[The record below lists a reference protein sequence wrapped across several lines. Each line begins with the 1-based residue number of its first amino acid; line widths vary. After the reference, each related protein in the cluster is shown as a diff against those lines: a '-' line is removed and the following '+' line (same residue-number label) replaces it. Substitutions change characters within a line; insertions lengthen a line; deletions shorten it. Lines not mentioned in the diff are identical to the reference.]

1 MISDT
6 DNAKMKLST
15 VRCTITK
22 LQTYDFEEA
31 VDLFTNKD
39 VRRYLGGTVDKNLA
53 LEKLH
58 FWIQDKNSMYLA
70 VRMTG
75 TQTFVGIISITD
87 HHDGVFKELS
97 YQYLPEFWNS
107 GIATE
112 TLGAILEYLKNNS
125 EIIELIAETQSK
137 NTRSCR
143 LLEKLGFGLDDTVH
157 RFGEL
162 QNIYKIIL

>member
-1 MISDT
+1 MISVNT
-6 DNAKMKLST
+6 S
-15 VRCTITK
+15 RCTIAE
-22 LQTYDFEEA
+22 LDSIDIDEA
-31 VDLFTNKD
+31 VKLFLDED

-58 FWIQDKNSMYLA
+58 FWIQDKNSLYLA

-162 QNIYKIIL
+162 QNIYRMLL

>member
-1 MISDT
+1 MNFFVNT
-6 DNAKMKLST
+6 D
-15 VRCTITK
+15 RCTINSFSEA
-22 LQTYDFEEA
+22 DIGEA
-31 VDLFTNKD
+31 VALFVNNE
-39 VRRYLGGTVDKNLA
+39 VRCYLGGAISEKEA
-53 LEKLH
+53 LKKL
-58 FWIQDKNSMYLA
+58 NSWLNKTDGLYLT
-70 VRMTG
+70 VRMSG
-75 TQTFVGIISITD
+75 NGSFVGIISITD

-112 TLGAILEYLKNNS
+112 TLGAILECLKNNS

>member
-1 MISDT
+1 
-6 DNAKMKLST
+6 
-15 VRCTITK
+15 
-22 LQTYDFEEA
+22 
-31 VDLFTNKD
+31 
-39 VRRYLGGTVDKNLA
+39 
-53 LEKLH
+53 
-58 FWIQDKNSMYLA
+58 
-70 VRMTG
+70 MTG
-75 TQTFVGIISITD
+75 TQAFVGVISITD

-125 EIIELIAETQSK
+125 EIKELIAETQSK

-162 QNIYKIIL
+162 QNIYRMLL

>member
-1 MISDT
+1 MISVNT
-6 DNAKMKLST
+6 S
-15 VRCTITK
+15 RCTIAE
-22 LQTYDFEEA
+22 LDSIDIDEA
-31 VDLFTNKD
+31 VKLFLDED
-39 VRRYLGGTVDKNLA
+39 VRRYLGGTIDKNLA

-58 FWIQDKNSMYLA
+58 FWIQDKNSLYLS

-112 TLGAILEYLKNNS
+112 TLGAILDYLKNNS
-125 EIIELIAETQSK
+125 EIKELIAETQSN

>member
-1 MISDT
+1 MISVNT
-6 DNAKMKLST
+6 S
-15 VRCTITK
+15 RCTIAE
-22 LQTYDFEEA
+22 LDSIDIDEA
-31 VDLFTNKD
+31 VKLFLDED

-58 FWIQDKNSMYLA
+58 FWIQDKNSLYLA

-97 YQYLPEFWNS
+97 YQYLDEFWNS
-107 GIATE
+107 CNPTK

-162 QNIYKIIL
+162 QNIYRMLL